1 MSRFAKEYLNFSR
14 KDRIGVMIFTMM
26 ILSAYFL
33 PLLTVSPSSPQLS
46 AMDSAWIESVTK
58 LENDGQK
65 RHISDERQFT
75 MVKDRNHERR
85 IDSAGNRAEV
95 FYFDPNT
102 LSAVDWQRLGLRD
115 KTIQTLRHYIDKGG
129 RFRKAEDFRKVYG
142 LRPELY
148 KRLAPYIKIETAIK
162 EWPATSTIIEH
173 KKDSIPYFHHNAY
186 TPIDINLADSNSFI
200 ALPGIGSRLATRI
213 INFREKLGGFYRVE
227 QVKETFGLQDSV
239 FQKIKPY
246 LRTTGAPV
254 RKIDINNATKEELKM
269 HPYIRWAVANAI
281 VEYRDQHGNFTSID
295 DLKKIQIIEQDQ
307 FRKFAP
313 YLSL

>member
-33 PLLTVSPSSPQLS
+33 PLLTVPPASPELA

-65 RHISDERQFT
+65 TTSSELRQFT
-75 MVKDRNHERR
+75 MLKDREPQPRN
-85 IDSAGNRAEV
+85 DSTGNRTEV

-102 LSAVDWQRLGLRD
+102 LSAGEWQRLGLRD

-129 RFRKAEDFRKVYG
+129 RFRKAEDFKKVYG
-142 LRPELY
+142 LRPDLY
-148 KRLAPYIKIETAIK
+148 KRLAPYIKIENAI
-162 EWPATSTIIEH
+162 EATPAVRPFAGH
-173 KKDSIPYFHHNAY
+173 KKDSSPYFHHNTY

-200 ALPGIGSRLATRI
+200 ALPGIGSRLAARI
-213 INFREKLGGFYRVE
+213 INFREKLGGFYTVE

-239 FQKIKPY
+239 FQKIKPF
-246 LRTTGAPV
+246 LRITTAPV
-254 RKIDINNATKEELKM
+254 RKININNATKEELKM
-269 HPYIRWAVANAI
+269 HPYIRWAVASAI
-281 VEYRDQHGNFTSID
+281 VEYRDQHGHFMSID
-295 DLKKIQIIEQDQ
+295 DLKKIQIIEADQ

-313 YLSL
+313 YISL